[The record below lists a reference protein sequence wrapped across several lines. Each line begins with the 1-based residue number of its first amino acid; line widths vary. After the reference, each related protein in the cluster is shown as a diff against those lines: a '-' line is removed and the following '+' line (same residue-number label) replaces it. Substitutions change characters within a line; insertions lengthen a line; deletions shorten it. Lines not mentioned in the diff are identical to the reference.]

1 MSKIMILGANG
12 AMARLVTEKLL
23 NETDHQLVL
32 FLRNADRL
40 SQYKNNNR
48 VQLVDGDIYDTPILL
63 GAMKNVDIVYSN
75 LGGVDLDEQ
84 INQVL
89 SCMKKL
95 NIKRFIYISSLGA
108 HHEVPG
114 KYGEWNEGAIKDY
127 LPGFRRSADLVEK
140 SGLEYTEIRPAW
152 LTNND
157 EVDYETT
164 QVDEPFRGTEVS
176 RKSVAEFVF
185 TSLNQPN
192 LYVNK
197 SIGLNKPNT
206 DGDKPSWM

>member
-12 AMARLVTEKLL
+12 AMARLVTEKLV
-23 NETDHQLVL
+23 NETDHQLIL

-40 SQYKNNNR
+40 HQYKNNDR
-48 VQLVDGDIYDTPILL
+48 VQLVDGDVYDTQTLL
-63 GAMKNVDIVYSN
+63 EAMKNVDVVYSN
-75 LGGVDLDEQ
+75 LGGTDLDEQ

-89 SCMKKL
+89 SSMKKL

-114 KYGEWNEGAIKDY
+114 KYGEWNEQAIKDY
-127 LPGFRRSADLVEK
+127 LPGFRKSADLVEE

-152 LTNND
+152 LTNKD
-157 EVDYETT
+157 EIDYETT
-164 QVDEPFRGTEVS
+164 QVDEPFKGTEVS

-185 TSLNQPN
+185 TILNQPDS
-192 LYVNK
+192 YVNR